1 MQKIYLLLQRAVVE
15 IRGNPNRLLQSS
27 QRGIHQFKEMI
38 WENADAPKSSQGM
51 LLKSNQKDLGMYSED
66 IFSLS
71 KTKVFR
77 IFLLLLCGVHLI
89 QIRAVSK
96 R

>member
-27 QRGIHQFKEMI
+27 QRGIHQFKVI